1 MQSVFP
7 ALSVVLFVQVAAVR
21 RTRMPLVKRSSRSTP
36 AGRASRYRGGNDDAV
51 TDPNQLGTSG
61 SGVIHVYSDPGTHY
75 LQVNSEGK
83 WTLKVVT
90 TP

>member
-1 MQSVFP
+1 M
-7 ALSVVLFVQVAAVR
+7 
-21 RTRMPLVKRSSRSTP
+21 
-36 AGRASRYRGGNDDAV
+36 